1 MLRRHC
7 PSFVGLASIVVAA
20 AAPHPA
26 WSATGPR
33 SAERQDLT
41 ALSLEELAKLRVT
54 VVTRVPQSQAETPAA
69 IDVVTGDEIR
79 RAGATSFAEALRL
92 APGTQVARANS
103 DRWAVGIRGFAST
116 LSRSVLVMI
125 DGRSVYTPLFAGTY
139 WETQDTMLADVDRI
153 EVVRGPGG
161 TLWGA
166 NAVNGVV
173 NLITKSARESQG
185 LYVEGGGGT
194 EELVFGGARYGG
206 RLGDSAAYR
215 AYAKYFRRG
224 PAYHPDARDF
234 DAWHMGQGGFR
245 LDWDTSAR
253 DSVTF
258 QGDLYAGRLGQRR
271 VVAQFSPPFSRTV
284 EQDADVSG
292 GNFLGRWRRS
302 LGGGSVLAAQAYYDR
317 TYRAEAYLT
326 EARDT
331 FDVDLQHNF
340 SPLRGHELVWGL
352 GFRATADQ
360 TTGLPA
366 PFFDPADRTDQL
378 WSAFLQDEVAF
389 AGDSLRL
396 SLGAKAEHNDY
407 SGFEVQPSAR
417 LLWAAGPKQSVW
429 LAASRAVR
437 TPSRADTDQVQT
449 VYLGP
454 SPQPL
459 FVRAVGDKEFRSE
472 TALVLEAGYRVR
484 PIERLGLDLAGFY
497 DGYDNLLGGRIGTPF
512 VESAPPPPRLVI
524 PVLFGNLLE
533 GETYGA
539 ELAVEARPHA
549 RVQLSGTYA
558 FLRVVVR
565 PRSPT
570 PGLTPDPSAG
580 SSPRHQAQLRSALE
594 LPGRTS
600 LDLMFRYVSAL
611 PAQKVPAYAS
621 LDVRLAWR
629 PAPRLEVAVVGQNL
643 LDPHHPEFGGGVEIE
658 RGVYGMASLRF

>member
-1 MLRRHC
+1 MWSEPVPR
-7 PSFVGLASIVVAA
+7 PAA
-20 AAPHPA
+20 
-26 WSATGPR
+26 T
-33 SAERQDLT
+33 QDLT
-41 ALSLEELAKLRVT
+41 ALSLEELANLRVT

-69 IDVVTGDEIR
+69 IDVVTGEEIR
-79 RAGATSFAEALRL
+79 RAGATSFAEALRF
-92 APGTQVARANS
+92 APGAQVARANS
-103 DRWAVGIRGFAST
+103 GRWAVGIRGFAST

-139 WETQDTMLADVDRI
+139 WEMQDTMLADVDRI

-173 NLITKSARESQG
+173 NLITQSARQTQG
-185 LYVEGGGGT
+185 GYLDGGGGT
-194 EELVFGGARYGG
+194 EERGFGGVRYGG

-215 AYAKYFRRG
+215 VYGKYFSRG
-224 PAYHPDARDF
+224 PAYHRDGRDF

-245 LDWDTSAR
+245 LDWDHERSRQR
-253 DSVTF
+253 DVP
-258 QGDLYAGRLGQRR
+258 GRPVCGPPGPAPGGGAVLAALLPDRRAGRGRLGRKPPRTLAPFVRR
-271 VVAQFSPPFSRTV
+271 RLRSRRPGVLRPNPP
-284 EQDADVSG
+284 
-292 GNFLGRWRRS
+292 RR
-302 LGGGSVLAAQAYYDR
+302 GVPDRGARHVRHRPAAQ
-317 TYRAEAYLT
+317 LLS
-326 EARDT
+326 
-331 FDVDLQHNF
+331 V
-340 SPLRGHELVWGL
+340 PGHDLVWGL
-352 GFRATADQ
+352 GYRVSADQ

-366 PFFDPADRTDQL
+366 PFFNPADRTDQL
-378 WSAFLQDEVAF
+378 WSAFVQDEIAF
-389 AGDSLRL
+389 ASDSLRL

-459 FVRAVGDKEFRSE
+459 FVRAVGNKEFRSE
-472 TALVLEAGYRVR
+472 TALAFEAGYRAR
-484 PIERLGLDLAGFY
+484 PIERLSLDLAAFY

-512 VESAPPPPRLVI
+512 VESHPAPPRLVI

-539 ELAVEARPHA
+539 ELAVEARPHT
-549 RVQLSGTYA
+549 RVRLSGTYA

-580 SSPRHQAQLRSALE
+580 SSPRHQAQVRSALE

-600 LDLMFRYVSAL
+600 LDLSFRYVSAL
-611 PAQKVPAYAS
+611 PAQKVPSYAS

-629 PAPRLEVAVVGQNL
+629 PTPRLEVAVVGQNL